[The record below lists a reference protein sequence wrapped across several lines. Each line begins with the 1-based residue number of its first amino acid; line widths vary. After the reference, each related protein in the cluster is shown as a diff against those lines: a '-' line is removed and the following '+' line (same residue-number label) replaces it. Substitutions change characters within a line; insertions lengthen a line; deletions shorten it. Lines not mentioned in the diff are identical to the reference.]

1 MTKFADIFYIFSK
14 FITSL
19 ILFVLLSITLYALY
33 RSYVGVDNIASE
45 VDDRLNKITKNIE
58 NNLTVI
64 VDFEKKITEN
74 KNLLKNVTKNFHQKK
89 YEEKITKLE
98 NDNNTLLQKL
108 EKLTESINNLRLDK
122 NLNTKIENNNN
133 FNDNNKQILSLKK
146 IILTKYKAG
155 ENFAEE
161 LELLENVSPKTP
173 KSIFEKLYMYQV
185 INFYGTKNLNV
196 DFNKSLERY
205 IKHSIQN
212 KNQNFIISFLLQYI
226 NIKPRDLSVYENF
239 DLNILMRAKNYLE
252 NKEYQDSLNQVLS
265 LEDTSINFFKLWID
279 QMGLFIEFNH
289 HLSKVV

>member
-1 MTKFADIFYIFSK
+1 MSKLADIFYIFSK

-133 FNDNNKQILSLKK
+133 FNDSNKQILSLKK

-161 LELLENVSPKTP
+161 LELLENVAPKTP

>member
-1 MTKFADIFYIFSK
+1 MLYTDLMSV
-14 FITSL
+14 L
-19 ILFVLLSITLYALY
+19 II
-33 RSYVGVDNIASE
+33 
-45 VDDRLNKITKNIE
+45 LNKITKNIE

-133 FNDNNKQILSLKK
+133 FNDSNKQILSLKK

-161 LELLENVSPKTP
+161 LELLENVAPKTP

-205 IKHSIQN
+205 IKHNIQN